1 MRWPDGAIASAGTT
15 MTSSSSALASC
26 ASFCGAANPN
36 VTSVSPLNGQLGVL
50 GQPLFSW
57 DTPDGYP
64 DKIEYWAG
72 NIVPRWNY
80 ATVVSALN
88 SQTTAAIDTAPYRAG
103 SPDAAVDLIDQN
115 FFGGEMPLVTRTALL
130 TYIKA
135 ATFTDTRVRE
145 AIGLAISS
153 NAFQWY

>member
-1 MRWPDGAIASAGTT
+1 MSRSIATRSASHSISSRAGAV
-15 MTSSSSALASC
+15 L
-26 ASFCGAANPN
+26 
-36 VTSVSPLNGQLGVL
+36 VTFGWRS
-50 GQPLFSW
+50 
-57 DTPDGYP
+57 
-64 DKIEYWAG
+64 
-72 NIVPRWNY
+72 
-80 ATVVSALN
+80 
-88 SQTTAAIDTAPYRAG
+88 APYRAG